1 MIKPVAIILTSL
13 FFAGCSGTDSI
24 DLPITN
30 NTNVSHIECRPWI
43 KQGSNRFTSTCLID
57 NADGKE
63 KRPLKIAAYDAHGT
77 EIGTAFIGKVT
88 IGQKIRVN
96 KTMPLNGEV
105 MPSSVNLEIAN

>member
-1 MIKPVAIILTSL
+1 MIKPVSVILTSL

-24 DLPITN
+24 DLPISN
-30 NTNVSHIECRPWI
+30 NTKVTHIECKPWI

-57 NADGKE
+57 NADGNE
-63 KRPLKIAAYDAHGT
+63 KRALKIAAYDAHGS

-88 IGQKIRVN
+88 IGQKIRLN

-105 MPSSVNLEIAN
+105 MPSSVNLDIAN